1 MSLDLDALDA
11 QANLKPFAFT
21 LGGKEHLLPNSRTL
35 TAEQVDRYDDGNRRD
50 VLAELI
56 GEDVVKQLWALRV
69 TTLSTFLTTWLAHGG
84 AGPGGRRRLRALIEE
99 HGGALRADLRR
110 YYRLDLLDVFR
121 GRITWAELGDL
132 VEHLPDDSATTAA
145 RLGYTPASLTDSL
158 LFVIADA
165 LDHANWQ
172 REAIHGVKS
181 DPPKPRRRPGDPV
194 PVDMTAIRAANWR
207 ARKKPK
213 EDAHGC

>member
-84 AGPGGRRRLRALIEE
+84 
-99 HGGALRADLRR
+99 
-110 YYRLDLLDVFR
+110 LDL
-121 GRITWAELGDL
+121 GEGDAS
-132 VEHLPDDSATTAA
+132 EPSSKSTEAPSAPTSGATTA
-145 RLGYTPASLTDSL
+145 
-158 LFVIADA
+158 
-165 LDHANWQ
+165 
-172 REAIHGVKS
+172 
-181 DPPKPRRRPGDPV
+181 
-194 PVDMTAIRAANWR
+194 
-207 ARKKPK
+207 
-213 EDAHGC
+213 